1 MILVDVYIPSVD
13 DSYDFMLDEN
23 VPMEQIITEISEMV
37 SKKVQGRSIG
47 DSAGFMMCSMG
58 NREVLDKNQTL
69 YLNGI
74 RDGDRLM
81 LV

>member
-23 VPMEQIITEISEMV
+23 VPVEQLITEISEMV
-37 SKKVQGRSIG
+37 SKKVQGKML
-47 DSAGFMMCSMG
+47 AGGTEFMMCSMDK
-58 NREVLDKNQTL
+58 NEVLDRNQTL
-69 YLNGI
+69 YVSGI
-74 RDGDRLM
+74 RDGSRLM